1 MLMGRT
7 ESAGNAITRIINADK
22 GQQLFFGIVFVGL
35 LVKIL
40 MGFAAPATALI
51 WGYFIIIFAIIG
63 LVFLQV
69 DPEKN
74 TMDALKKLF
83 QPLLLLI
90 IILLWNISLTFRYFK
105 VINKKTV
112 PKQYFMWSGF
122 ATILITAII
131 IISILSYLVKESS
144 LSVYSYVLLIL
155 NLIVTAI
162 QQVILDSFTV
172 DG

>member
-1 MLMGRT
+1 M
-7 ESAGNAITRIINADK
+7 
-22 GQQLFFGIVFVGL
+22 
-35 LVKIL
+35 
-40 MGFAAPATALI
+40 
-51 WGYFIIIFAIIG
+51 Y
-63 LVFLQV
+63 
-69 DPEKN
+69 
-74 TMDALKKLF
+74 ALKKLF
-83 QPLLLLI
+83 QTLLLLI
-90 IILLWNISLTFRYFK
+90 IILLWNISLTFRYFN

-131 IISILSYLVKESS
+131 IISILSYLIKESS
-144 LSVYSYVLLIL
+144 MTVYSYILLIL